1 MIYIY
6 RMMMFIYN
14 DIYICIC
21 RMVYIYIMIYLMIY
35 IYILLLYQYNGDM
48 MGIHLWSL
56 TINNREFM
64 VVPLI
69 RFAKLECQFHVW
81 VDGRDIKLVT
91 RGQHQPRNSTGGMIY
106 IPFE

>member
-1 MIYIY
+1 
-6 RMMMFIYN
+6 MMMFIYN
-14 DIYICIC
+14 DIYIYLYIC
-21 RMVYIYIMIYLMIY
+21 RMVYIYNDLFNDIY
-35 IYILLLYQYNGDM
+35 ILLLLYQYNGDM